1 MSQNLGLGKISIIIP
16 VLNEAEN
23 IILAIASTQPSTNIE
38 IIIVD
43 GGSQDLHHQIELPIN
58 VIIIASTPG
67 RAIQMNKG
75 AALASGDILVFLH
88 ADTRLPNGYD
98 VMIRTALQQP
108 KTVAGAFALRIDA
121 DVASLRLIEMGVNW
135 RSRFWQMPYGDQAI
149 FITKDTFNKIGH
161 FPELPF
167 MEDFEIMRRLKRI
180 GKIAIIPVPVVTSA
194 RRWLQK
200 GIWQTTLINQIIII
214 AYLLGV
220 SPVRIVHWYKQ
231 EKFRKI

>member
-1 MSQNLGLGKISIIIP
+1 
-16 VLNEAEN
+16 
-23 IILAIASTQPSTNIE
+23 
-38 IIIVD
+38 
-43 GGSQDLHHQIELPIN
+43 
-58 VIIIASTPG
+58 
-67 RAIQMNKG
+67 MNKG
-75 AALASGDILVFLH
+75 AAFASGDILVFLH
-88 ADTRLPNGYD
+88 ADTRLPTGYD

-108 KTVAGAFALRIDA
+108 ETVAGAFALRIDA
-121 DVASLRLIEMGVNW
+121 DVASLRLIEWGVNW

-180 GKIAIIPVPVVTSA
+180 GKITILPVPVITSA

-200 GIWQTTLINQIIII
+200 GVWQTTLINQIIII